1 MFRVPFFANRRQ
13 GPELQFFSSLATGF
27 PSLLLKKH
35 EFTEKGKKAQSQ
47 QQEIIKKENKGSN

>member
-35 EFTEKGKKAQSQ
+35 EITEKGKKGTKPTAGDN
-47 QQEIIKKENKGSN
+47 KKEK